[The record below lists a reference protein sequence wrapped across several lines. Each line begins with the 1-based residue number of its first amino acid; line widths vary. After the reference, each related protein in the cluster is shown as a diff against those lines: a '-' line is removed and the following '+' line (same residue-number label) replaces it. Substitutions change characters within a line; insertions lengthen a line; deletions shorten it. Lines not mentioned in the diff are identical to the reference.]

1 MKDLTVIVPV
11 HEFNDTV
18 LKECENSFAKLKE
31 AIDAYTHGEVRTIAV
46 GPDDVMSNR
55 TFKRFIDN
63 VGFKVQTIKNDGP
76 TDYCSQVNL
85 AVDSVET
92 EHFSI
97 MEFDD
102 EYSPKWFN
110 MAYDYF
116 VGNESISVMI
126 PVNAFH
132 NEDDQNWEYGNTM
145 ALTAAF
151 ITDNEN
157 DTDPLGVL
165 NEYRME
171 GSSMFNL
178 TGAVFNTKDFIAVGK
193 YKPSVEIAFNY
204 EFLLRLTHKG
214 LKAMVA
220 PKEGYT
226 HELGRKG
233 SLGNMYMEKYNAKEI
248 KKWFDLAE
256 RESRY
261 TEDRGCSIE
270 SLNTTEA
277 LK

>member
-1 MKDLTVIVPV
+1 MKDLTVIVPI

-18 LKECENSFAKLKE
+18 LKECEVSFAKLSE
-31 AIDAYTHGEVRTIAV
+31 TAENYTHGNVSVIIVSPPDVCDSELFINFTKTVKPNCAV
-46 GPDDVMSNR
+46 IRNEG
-55 TFKRFIDN
+55 K
-63 VGFKVQTIKNDGP
+63 
-76 TDYCSQVNL
+76 TDFCSQVNA
-85 AVDSVET
+85 AVDNVKT
-92 EHFSI
+92 EHFTI

-102 EYSPKWFN
+102 EYNPKWFN

-116 VGNESISVMI
+116 VGNETMSVMI

-132 NEDDQNWEYGNTM
+132 DSNDENWEYGNTM

-157 DTDPLGVL
+157 DVDPIGVI
-165 NEYRME
+165 NEYRIE
-171 GSSMFNL
+171 GSSLFNL
-178 TGAVFNTKDFIAVGK
+178 TGAVFNTQDFITVGK
-193 YKPSVEIAFNY
+193 YKPSIEIAFNY
-204 EFLLRLTHKG
+204 EFLLRLTRKG

-233 SLGNMYMEKYNAKEI
+233 SLGDMYMEKYNTKEI

-261 TEDRGCSIE
+261 TEDRGCGIE
-270 SLNTTEA
+270 SLNNET